1 MAIIAISRQMGSG
14 GYTIAAAVAKIL
26 RYDYVDR
33 QMIIDAAKAFDVPEA
48 KIAEVAE
55 RRLSV
60 WQRFNEEKIRYR
72 IFLDAAFFAMAER
85 DNVVTA
91 GRGIA
96 SLVRGVSHALRVR
109 IIAPFEVRV
118 ERIMRKEGLD
128 HAKAAHTIREYDRDV
143 AARISYLF
151 GPEWMLPEN
160 YDVVINTVRDDPT
173 LYANMVAS
181 IALNPG
187 FAPTP
192 DSMQFIRNL
201 SLASQVRA
209 AIAKDPHTQI
219 AINVEVTAD
228 KGQVS
233 LKGSVRHASIRDAV
247 TSVARDV
254 PGVVSVSSEQ
264 LTVAFYHSAA
274 V

>member
-14 GYTIAAAVAKIL
+14 GYTIAAAVARHLK
-26 RYDYVDR
+26 YDYVDR
-33 QMIIDAAKAFDVPEA
+33 QMIIDAAKAFDIPEA
-48 KIAEVAE
+48 KIADVAE

-60 WQRFNEEKIRYR
+60 WQRFDEEKIRYR
-72 IFLDAAFFAMAER
+72 IFLDAAFFAIAER

-109 IIAPFEVRV
+109 IIAPFELRV
-118 ERIMRKEGLD
+118 ERIMKKEGLD
-128 HAKAAHTIREYDRDV
+128 HAKAAHRIREYDRDV
-143 AARISYLF
+143 ASRISYLF

-160 YDVVINTVRDDPT
+160 YDVVINTVRDDPA

-181 IALNPG
+181 MAVNPG

-192 DSMQFIRNL
+192 DSTQFVRNL
-201 SLASQVRA
+201 SLAAQVRA
-209 AIAKDPHTQI
+209 AIAKDPHTQ
-219 AINVEVTAD
+219 AALNVEVTAD
-228 KGQVS
+228 KGRVS
-233 LKGSVRHASIRDAV
+233 LTGSVRHVSIRDAA
-247 TSVARDV
+247 TSVAREV

-264 LTVAFYHSAA
+264 VEIAFYHAA
-274 V
+274 AI